1 MTRPPAAPYTAILF
15 DLDGTIVDSAPGITA
30 TLAYTFGQLG
40 LPIPPPAELLRWVG
54 PPILDS
60 FRDFAGFDAEQSAAA
75 LAIYRTKY
83 LAEGVYD
90 ASLYPG
96 VAEVLHA
103 IHAAMRRYAVS
114 TEASGSLV
122 IVTTPSGYAN
132 ALAQAIDEG
141 GHPRIAGTLA
151 GDNSI
156 FIAVREGTSAASLR
170 DELTGHLV
178 EGAA

>member
-1 MTRPPAAPYTAILF
+1 MNRRERQAAIL
-15 DLDGTIVDSAPGITA
+15 
-30 TLAYTFGQLG
+30 QLVQEHA
-40 LPIPPPAELLRWVG
+40 ISTQSEL
-54 PPILDS
+54 
-60 FRDFAGFDAEQSAAA
+60 AAA
-75 LAIYRTKY
+75 LR
-83 LAEGVYD
+83 D
-90 ASLYPG
+90 AGHEVVQTTVSRD
-96 VAEVLHA
+96 VAELGLTKVRAPSGRLIYAPLGTGDLDRLHA
-103 IHAAMRRYAVS
+103 IHAAMRRYAIS
-114 TEASGSLV
+114 TEATGGLV

-170 DELTGHLV
+170 DELMGHLV